1 MSNPYRIPV
10 LEQYE
15 FQPAILDKDLS
26 TPPISPVK
34 GDRYIVGGGAV
45 GDWAGKDKNIAWY
58 DGAIWKFDAP
68 KVGTLTYVV
77 DENKFYQYN
86 GSAWVILFEELG
98 LGDML
103 KSTYDVN
110 ANNIVDKAE
119 SIDDGAGNTAS
130 AVDLKDAV
138 TKKHSNSL
146 DHAAHS
152 DDQDLTGLV
161 HSNREVLDAMEVA
174 FTTALKTAY
183 DGAVTD
189 KHTHSNKTILDA
201 IEVALTTTLKGNYDT
216 AYSSRAVYDVELGCI
231 TFNL

>member
-1 MSNPYRIPV
+1 MNYRVPV
-10 LEQYE
+10 LENYE

-26 TPPISPVK
+26 TPPAPVR
-34 GDRYIVGGGAV
+34 GARYIVKATGGGA
-45 GDWAGKDKNIAWY
+45 WTGKENNIAWY
-58 DGAIWKFDAP
+58 DAEWKFDAP
-68 KVGTLTYVV
+68 KVGTLIYVV

-86 GSAWVILFEELG
+86 GSAWVLLFEELG

-146 DHAAHS
+146 DHAAGS
-152 DDQDLTGLV
+152 DNQDLTGLV
-161 HSNREVLDAMEVA
+161 HSNRTILDAMEVA

-201 IEVALTTTLKGNYDT
+201 IEVVLTTALKGNYDT
-216 AYSSRAVYDVELGCI
+216 AYSSRAIYDAGLGCI
-231 TFNL
+231 AFNL